1 METQVQ
7 QNNPGASEE
16 AMVVGCLPSANV
28 MDSAPP
34 CLEAQYSLRPLI
46 FMPPQASRVTSG
58 ETSSRN
64 DAAMLGNSPRFIS
77 KTIIQGSSQPTAG
90 YGGIAGENERL
101 GHFQYEDI
109 AGIMGERVGSVSDMS
124 GVSEKVTFLVLFWL
138 FSIFLPP
145 AELFLWC
152 FVTVV

>member
-1 METQVQ
+1 METQLQ
-7 QNNPGASEE
+7 QNIPGVSEE
-16 AMVVGCLPSANV
+16 AMTVGCLPSANV
-28 MDSAPP
+28 MEPAPP
-34 CLEAQYSLRPLI
+34 FLEAQYSLRPLI
-46 FMPPQASRVTSG
+46 FMPPQASRITSG

-77 KTIIQGSSQPTAG
+77 KTLIQGPSQPTAG
-90 YGGIAGENERL
+90 YGGSAGENERL

-109 AGIMGERVGSVSDMS
+109 AGIMGERVGSVSDIS
-124 GVSEKVTFLVLFWL
+124 GMSEKVNLLVLFWF